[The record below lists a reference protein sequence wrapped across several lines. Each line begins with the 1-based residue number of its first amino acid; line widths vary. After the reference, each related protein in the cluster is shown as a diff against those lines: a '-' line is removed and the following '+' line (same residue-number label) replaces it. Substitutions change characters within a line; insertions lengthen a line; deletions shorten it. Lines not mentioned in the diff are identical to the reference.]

1 MLKAVASGRVS
12 IFRYVLKTVVVGIL
26 TLNTLAVLI
35 VLLLDLDNMSD
46 IIRLFLVC
54 NIGLIPAAGISYA
67 NYMKIIKPIYKVTDF
82 VKDLLNGKT
91 DETLDVGGM
100 GRLKPVAREIN
111 SLAGELD
118 DIIKHI
124 NETAK
129 SISNAS
135 SDLCKNVEEN
145 TNEISII
152 NTNTRTIKDI
162 VAENSRLINDI
173 LATTEEQAKNSQSVA
188 SFCSEVSNT
197 SGETYQIA
205 VHGGKVLDQLEKAMG
220 NIVASEDRVYEV
232 INHLSKSSQQ
242 IGNIIEA
249 ISSISDQTNLLALN
263 ASIEAARAGEHGK
276 GFAVVADQI
285 RKLAEQSNDATHQ
298 ISSIIRETQDN
309 TKETVTAI
317 EEGKSYIT
325 DGMARF
331 ETLKE
336 QFSRIIKHSQSVA
349 TCVESIAASTEE
361 QSAQSEEVTSIVT
374 DFSTSLQNVYNDIEE
389 IFVSVEKETEI
400 SQAISAVTERLLTVS
415 GKLEVLVRKFYA

>member
-1 MLKAVASGRVS
+1 MLKAVASGQVS
-12 IFRYVLKTVVVGIL
+12 IFRYVLKTVFVGIL
-26 TLNTLAVLI
+26 TLNSMAVLI
-35 VLLLDLDNMSD
+35 VLLLDLRSLPD
-46 IIRLFLVC
+46 IIKLFLVC
-54 NIGLIPAAGISYA
+54 NMGLLPAAGISYV
-67 NYMKIIKPIYKVTDF
+67 NYKKIIRPIYKVTDF

-100 GRLKPVAREIN
+100 GRLKPIAREIN

-124 NETAK
+124 DETAK
-129 SISNAS
+129 AISHAS
-135 SDLCKNVEEN
+135 SDLYKNVEKN
-145 TNEISII
+145 TNEINII
-152 NTNTRTIKDI
+152 NSNTRTIKDI

-173 LATTEEQAKNSQSVA
+173 LITTEEQAKNSQSVA

-205 VHGGKVLDQLEKAMG
+205 VKGGRVLEQLEKAMG

-242 IGNIIEA
+242 IGKIIEA

-298 ISSIIRETQDN
+298 ISSIIKETQDN

-317 EEGKSYIT
+317 EEGKSYIV
-325 DGMARF
+325 DGMERF

-336 QFSRIIKHSQSVA
+336 QFNRIIQHSQSVA

-374 DFSTSLQNVYNDIEE
+374 DFSSSLQDVYKDIEE
-389 IFVSVEKETEI
+389 IFLSVEKETQI
-400 SQAISAVTERLLTVS
+400 SQAVSAVTDHLLTVS